1 MQIAARN
8 TSWPRD
14 WHNWKWTI
22 ESSHWLCVWHFR
34 STKYKM
40 TLWLTQITN
49 KTTLWLTQI
58 ETRSPLWF
66 CVLSLFAESVPTHN
80 FLIVPTYVFLIVPT
94 YDSRMP
100 LKPNVRRNETTDLF
114 HWHFNDDAV
123 ATLYWHFRWHLSD
136 VKLSL
141 DRLMTQ
147 WWHPIDDTMMTLDWW
162 HSIDDTWMMTQ
173 WWQVSADTSD
183 DTSSDMMMTIFRRHF
198 SLTMQTISQ
207 YVVAVAI
214 HCHCSNVLSL

>member
-1 MQIAARN
+1 MLSHDFHPLSHATFFPCPRTTFWSYPR
-8 TSWPRD
+8 TSFWSYPR
-14 WHNWKWTI
+14 
-22 ESSHWLCVWHFR
+22 
-34 STKYKM
+34 
-40 TLWLTQITN
+40 
-49 KTTLWLTQI
+49 TTLECHWNPMSAVMT
-58 ETRSPLWF
+58 
-66 CVLSLFAESVPTHN
+66 C
-80 FLIVPTYVFLIVPT
+80 
-94 YDSRMP
+94 
-100 LKPNVRRNETTDLF
+100 LF

-214 HCHCSNVLSL
+214 RCHCSNVLSL

>member
-1 MQIAARN
+1 MI
-8 TSWPRD
+8 S
-14 WHNWKWTI
+14 TI
-22 ESSHWLCVWHFR
+22 EIRSSHWLCVWHIR

-66 CVLSLFAESVPTHN
+66 CVLSLFAESVMILHSQQSVLTSTAFRLARLSFVASRNFLSVPTHD
-80 FLIVPTYVFLIVPT
+80 FPIVPTYGFLIVPT

-162 HSIDDTWMMTQ
+162 HSIDDTWMMT
-173 WWQVSADTSD
+173 S
-183 DTSSDMMMTIFRRHF
+183 FRWHF
-198 SLTMQTISQ
+198 
-207 YVVAVAI
+207 
-214 HCHCSNVLSL
+214 